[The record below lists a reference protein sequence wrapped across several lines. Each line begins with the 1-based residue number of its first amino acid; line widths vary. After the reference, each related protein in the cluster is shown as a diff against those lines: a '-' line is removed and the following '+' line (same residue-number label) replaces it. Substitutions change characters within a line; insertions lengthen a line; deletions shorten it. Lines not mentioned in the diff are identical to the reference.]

1 MINILSSNAHSVST
15 AFNEAQRK
23 VGENNIM
30 WLDRNMPKGDGQSI
44 LVMVGGK
51 SQTSF
56 RLRIA
61 QSHVR
66 HDLNPSYWSH
76 VMLLGRSAKKLGATK
91 VYEISLEPPAGF
103 AYPPPNNGL
112 QENRLARYD
121 DASEYPNVAVIAV
134 PVTLKEILSALD
146 RFKMQRA
153 ILDAVDLMIRW
164 LAFAWGV
171 SRTGNPLLDGA
182 GIPSAA
188 MLEIAVGAAGFD
200 LTPGLESRSSC
211 PEAIWQAAKWWH
223 EYYEGQN
230 KRGLTGSYFTPHKL
244 E

>member
-1 MINILSSNAHSVST
+1 MINILSSNAHSASR
-15 AFNEAQRK
+15 AFIEAQRK
-23 VGENNIM
+23 ASENNIQ
-30 WLDRNMPKGDGQSI
+30 WLARNMPPGDNQSI

-51 SQTSF
+51 TQTSF

-66 HDLNPSYWSH
+66 HDLLPSYWSH
-76 VMLLGRSAKKLGATK
+76 VMLLGKSAKNLGSTK
-91 VYEISLEPPAGF
+91 VYEISLEPPQGF
-103 AYPPPNNGL
+103 GYPTPNNGV
-112 QENRLARYD
+112 QEGRLGRYD
-121 DASEYPNVAVIAV
+121 DAGEYPNVAVIAV

-153 ILDAVDLMIRW
+153 ILDAVDLMVRW

-171 SRTGNPLLDGA
+171 SRSGNPLLDGA
-182 GIPSAA
+182 GIPSAG
-188 MLEIAVGAAGFD
+188 MLEIAIGAAGFD

-230 KRGLTGSYFTPHKL
+230 KQGLIGSYFTPHKL

>member
-1 MINILSSNAHSVST
+1 MINILSSNAHAASR

-23 VGENNIM
+23 ASETNIQ
-30 WLDRNMPKGDGQSI
+30 WLERNMPSGDNQSI
-44 LVMVGGK
+44 LVMVGGRT
-51 SQTSF
+51 QTSF

-66 HDLNPSYWSH
+66 HDLLPSYWSH
-76 VMLLGRSAKKLGATK
+76 VVLLGKPAKNLGSTK
-91 VYEISLEPPAGF
+91 VYEISLEPPQGF
-103 AYPPPNNGL
+103 GNPTPNNGV
-112 QENRLARYD
+112 QEGRLARYE

-134 PVTLKEILSALD
+134 PVTLKEILSALE

-153 ILDAVDLMIRW
+153 ILDAVDLMVRW

-171 SRTGNPLLDGA
+171 SRSGNPLLDGA
-182 GIPSAA
+182 GVPSAA
-188 MLEIAVGAAGFD
+188 MLEIAIGAAGFD

-230 KRGLTGSYFTPHKL
+230 KQGLSGSYFTPHKL